1 MSSVV
6 YLREFVNERL
16 SAAAEEIFGVFEKT
30 IFEYEEEIDRQ
41 RRLLDVVWKPE
52 IQLLSREL
60 PQQHVCEQQEVL
72 TDQQLCIQE
81 RNSSLD
87 QEDPEP
93 PQIKEEQEELCT
105 SQEGEQLVL
114 KQETDDFMVTPT
126 TEQSDH
132 SEDQTLYFNPVDTLN
147 ASESVGNV
155 QFTSYMVSEQNSD
168 QQLLSHNSH
177 QKDPK
182 VGKHV
187 DSGSN
192 RNAEPNSQNRHHQS
206 NSHINNVHNP
216 TMSKIHHNTQTGK
229 TYFQC
234 DTCGKAFK
242 YQSSLIPHLRT
253 HSGEKP
259 YSCNTCGKR
268 FSQKSSLNTHVRIHT
283 GEKPFTCNT
292 CGKKFSQTSALN
304 AHLTIHTGEKS
315 HTCNTCGKDFRLI
328 RDLAVHMRIHT
339 GEKPFNCVICG
350 KAFRLSGDLTVHMTN
365 IHWREA
371 VTLQD
376 LRDN

>member
-1 MSSVV
+1 M
-6 YLREFVNERL
+6 L
-16 SAAAEEIFGVFEKT
+16 FG
-30 IFEYEEEIDRQ
+30 
-41 RRLLDVVWKPE
+41 KPE
-52 IQLLSREL
+52 IKLHRIGVLLLIKFFLEELNLYIIRNCSMLACLLFILYHHSSNLFFLFCVPPEL

-268 FSQKSSLNTHVRIHT
+268 FSQKSSLKTHVRIHT
-283 GEKPFTCNT
+283 GK
-292 CGKKFSQTSALN
+292 
-304 AHLTIHTGEKS
+304 KS